1 MKKDNSIRL
10 YNVMFPIWFFFFLPI
25 TWLLILPVNFGVDS
39 LVLMLSARKQQVED
53 KKALWKKHILPVWG
67 IGFLSDLIGA
77 GLVFLIYLAVA
88 ESPLVDTWM
97 NPVLFPGTTI
107 ISIPGVILAGFMIYI
122 LNKKLTFRK
131 STLAAAVIHK
141 LCLHLAIFTAPYT
154 MLIPLYW

>member
-1 MKKDNSIRL
+1 MNKDNSVRL

-88 ESPLVDTWM
+88 ESPLVDTFM

-107 ISIPGVILAGFMIYI
+107 ISIPGVVLAGFMIYI

-131 STLAAAVIHK
+131 STLDAAVIHK

>member
-97 NPVLFPGTTI
+97 NPVMFPGATI
-107 ISIPGVILAGFMIYI
+107 MAIPGVIVAGFLIYI

-131 STLAAAVIHK
+131 STLDTAVIHK
-141 LCLHLAIFTAPYT
+141 LCLHLALWTAPHT
-154 MLIPLYW
+154 MLIPLYF

>member
-1 MKKDNSIRL
+1 MKQDRSIRL
-10 YNVMFPIWFFFFLPI
+10 YNVMFPIWFFFFLPPI
-25 TWLLILPVNFGVDS
+25 WLVMLPVNFGVDT

-53 KKALWKKHILPVWG
+53 RKALWKKHILPVWG

-77 GLVFLIYLAVA
+77 GLVFLIYLVVA

-97 NPVLFPGTTI
+97 NPVYFPGTCI
-107 ISIPGVILAGFMIYI
+107 ISLPGVVLAGFAIYW
-122 LNKKLTFRK
+122 LNRKLTFRK
-131 STLAAAVIHK
+131 SELDAAVIHK

>member
-1 MKKDNSIRL
+1 MKQDRSIRL
-10 YNVMFPIWFFFFLPI
+10 YNVMFPIWFFFFLPPI
-25 TWLLILPVNFGVDS
+25 WLVMLPVNFGVDT

-53 KKALWKKHILPVWG
+53 RKALWKKHILPVWG

-77 GLVFLIYLAVA
+77 GLVFLIYLVVA

-107 ISIPGVILAGFMIYI
+107 ISIPGVVLAGVMIYI

-131 STLAAAVIHK
+131 SALDPAVIHK

>member
-1 MKKDNSIRL
+1 MKKDNSVRL
-10 YNVMFPIWFFFFLPI
+10 YNVMFPIWFFFFFPV

-39 LVLMLSARKQQVED
+39 LVLMLSARKQQLEER
-53 KKALWKKHILPVWG
+53 KALWKKHILPVWG

-77 GLVFLIYLAVA
+77 GLVFLIYLVVA
-88 ESPLVDTWM
+88 DSPLVDTWM
-97 NPVLFPGTTI
+97 NPVYFPGTCI
-107 ISIPGVILAGFMIYI
+107 ISLPGVVLAGVMIYF

-131 STLAAAVIHK
+131 SELDPMVIHK